1 MSKYTVAGVSK
12 LNGEF
17 KVRFAHDLMYVKGL
31 SKAGNTDIELVEAPS
46 AMEKPELT
54 LWLKTTELYNRAE
67 FKEAIDDR
75 AAMYDKLAKVKA
87 PKAPKATK
95 AVKAK
100 KVAAPAKSKAEKLA
114 ELAARVPVTE

>member
-46 AMEKPELT
+46 AMDKPELT
-54 LWLKTTELYNRAE
+54 EWLKTTDLYNRAE

-75 AAMYDKLAKVKA
+75 SAMYVKLAKAKA
-87 PKAPKATK
+87 PKAVKVAKP
-95 AVKAK
+95 VKAK